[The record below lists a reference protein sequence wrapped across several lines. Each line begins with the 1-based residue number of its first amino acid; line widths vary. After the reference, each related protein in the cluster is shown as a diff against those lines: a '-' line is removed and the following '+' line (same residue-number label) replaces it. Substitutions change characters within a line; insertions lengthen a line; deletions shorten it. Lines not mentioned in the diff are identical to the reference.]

1 VLINGGSRSAK
12 EILSFI
18 LKSSHRATLI
28 GTTTAG
34 NVLGTSP
41 IRISDWAYLEIPVV
55 DVSIDGVRLEKNG
68 VQPDIMVPDGFDKAG
83 KDVVI
88 ERAVQFLTRRR

>member
-1 VLINGGSRSAK
+1 M
-12 EILSFI
+12 
-18 LKSSHRATLI
+18 I

-41 IRISDWAYLEIPVV
+41 ARISDWAYLELPMV

-68 VQPDIMVPDGFDKAG
+68 VQPDIQVQDGFDKDG

-88 ERAVQFLTRRR
+88 DRAVKFLTGRR